1 MDISIVIRCGD
12 DQRVFDCIKS
22 IDEEAEI
29 IVALSDNKTLQ
40 KELKDKK
47 IKYCI
52 TPRHNL
58 SQTSNIG
65 INYTT
70 NEKVILT
77 DSDTL
82 FDPGCIR
89 ELYNALNQYPIAR
102 ARINFE
108 SYPGKF
114 SSKLVSEARDY
125 INSLPVLYTPG
136 IAFRKNI
143 ITDIGGF
150 LFNNQVPYAVDA
162 DFNYRVNR
170 TRIPIKFIDN
180 VGIRHNAESIQH
192 DLKAAFRIG
201 RGCAI
206 SYLSLKKIR
215 AYSNIRWYDLKGVK
229 LYYLSDVLA
238 KKGLP
243 VALYQIIWDLFYW
256 IGYADQRLR
265 GV

>member
-1 MDISIVIRCGD
+1 MDVSIVIRCGD
-12 DQRVFDCIKS
+12 DRRVFDCIKS
-22 IDEEAEI
+22 IDEDTEI
-29 IVALSDNKTLQ
+29 IVALSENMALQ
-40 KELKDKK
+40 KEIEEKK

-65 INYTT
+65 ISHTT

-82 FDPGCIR
+82 FDSGCIR
-89 ELYNALNQYPIAR
+89 ELYRALDQYPIVR
-102 ARINFE
+102 ARIYFE
-108 SYPGKF
+108 PGHGKF
-114 SSKLVSEARDY
+114 SSRLVSEARDY
-125 INSLPVLYTPG
+125 VNSLPVVYTPG
-136 IAFRKNI
+136 IAFNKSI
-143 ITDIGGF
+143 IDDIGGF
-150 LFNNQVPYAVDA
+150 LFNDMVPYAVDA
-162 DFNYRVNR
+162 DLNYRLSRKPV
-170 TRIPIKFIDN
+170 PVKFIDN
-180 VGIRHNAESIQH
+180 VRIRHNAESMQH

-206 SYLSLKKIR
+206 SYLSLRKIKT
-215 AYSNIRWYDLKGVK
+215 YSNIRWYDLKGVK
-229 LYYLSDVLA
+229 LQCIGDVLA

-256 IGYADQRLR
+256 TGYIDQRLR